1 VDVEKTMEF
10 IVEQQAKAEVSH
22 ARFEAAM
29 ASMAE
34 RHERTEAMLTRA
46 IRAGVK
52 EARRERVKRRE
63 LAQKV
68 GELTDTVQAFLES
81 MRRGGNGRH

>member
-10 IVEQQAKAEVSH
+10 ILEQQAKAEVSH

-34 RHERTEAMLTRA
+34 RQDRTEAMLTRA